1 MHFLASCPTIPAVK
15 LWPADSP
22 DPEVAGFV
30 VEFPSGTRKSV
41 AWRSPAPIVP
51 ALDAAKQYAA
61 ELLATRS
68 SEPGGMDDVNR
79 TNWASVTAAVQR
91 IIMDWNDKTRERLYG
106 GTSMGAQA
114 EQARTH

>member
-1 MHFLASCPTIPAVK
+1 MQFLAPSPTVGAVK

-30 VEFPSGTRKSV
+30 AEFPSGTRKSV

-61 ELLATRS
+61 ELLAARS
-68 SEPGGMDDVNR
+68 SEPGGGDDVNR

-91 IIMDWNDKTRERLYG
+91 IIMDWNDETRARLYAHTPAG
-106 GTSMGAQA
+106 DSDQR
-114 EQARTH
+114 ARTH

>member
-1 MHFLASCPTIPAVK
+1 MK

-22 DPEVAGFV
+22 DPDVAGFV
-30 VEFPSGTRKSV
+30 VEFPSGTRKQV
-41 AWRSPAPIVP
+41 AWRSKAPIVP
-51 ALDAAKQYAA
+51 AIDAAKQYAA
-61 ELLATRS
+61 QLLAARS
-68 SEPGGMDDVNR
+68 SEPGGMDDVDR

-91 IIMDWNDKTRERLYG
+91 IILDWNDKTRERLYG

>member
-1 MHFLASCPTIPAVK
+1 MK

-30 VEFPSGTRKSV
+30 VEFPSGNRKSV
-41 AWRSPAPIVP
+41 AWRSKAPITP
-51 ALDAAKQYAA
+51 ALDAAKEYAA
-61 ELLATRS
+61 ELLAARS

-91 IIMDWNDKTRERLYG
+91 IITDWNDKTRGRLYAN
-106 GTSMGAQA
+106 TTARDSNQ
-114 EQARTH
+114 QPRTH

>member
-1 MHFLASCPTIPAVK
+1 MQFLAPSPTVGAVK

-22 DPEVAGFV
+22 DPDVAGFV

-41 AWRSPAPIVP
+41 AWRSKAPITP
-51 ALDAAKQYAA
+51 ALDAAKEYAA
-61 ELLATRS
+61 ELLAARS

-91 IIMDWNDKTRERLYG
+91 IIMDWNDKTRARLYAYTPAG
-106 GTSMGAQA
+106 DPDQR
-114 EQARTH
+114 ARTH

>member
-1 MHFLASCPTIPAVK
+1 MK

-22 DPEVAGFV
+22 DPDVAGFV
-30 VEFPSGTRKSV
+30 VEFPSGTRKSI
-41 AWRSPAPIVP
+41 AWRSKAPITP
-51 ALDAAKQYAA
+51 ALDAAKEYAA
-61 ELLATRS
+61 KLLAARS

-91 IIMDWNDKTRERLYG
+91 IIMDWNDETRARLYG
-106 GTSMGAQA
+106 STGMGAQA